1 MENEKRDE
9 QVDQVDPQRKQRLQ
23 PVLKPSG
30 KKFEKQVSKFGG
42 TQNVEMSD
50 ELEPKLRPDSAVVKK
65 TSSKFVKTDGDF
77 SEMSEELDPV
87 LAPFHL
93 K

>member
-1 MENEKRDE
+1 M
-9 QVDQVDPQRKQRLQ
+9 
-23 PVLKPSG
+23 
-30 KKFEKQVSKFGG
+30 
-42 TQNVEMSD
+42 
-50 ELEPKLRPDSAVVKK
+50 VKK

-93 K
+93 KQSSNEMSKFASGDNVSMGDELEPVLQKEELP